1 MNTIKNKNMK
11 KTVKLFVIAVIFL
24 SLPLLSLAQTPP
36 HPNGGGGPGG
46 GNTPVGGGAPIDG
59 GLSIMLLLGAAY
71 GSSKIYRMKK

>member
-1 MNTIKNKNMK
+1 MNKVIKSI
-11 KTVKLFVIAVIFL
+11 FIAVIFL
-24 SLPLLSLAQTPP
+24 TLPLLSLAQTPP

-71 GSSKIYRMKK
+71 GLRKIYKMR